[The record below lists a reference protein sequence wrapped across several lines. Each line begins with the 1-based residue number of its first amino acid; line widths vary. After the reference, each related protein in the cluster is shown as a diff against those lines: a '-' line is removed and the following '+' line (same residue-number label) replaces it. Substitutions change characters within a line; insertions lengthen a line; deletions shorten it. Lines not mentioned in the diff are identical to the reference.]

1 MDLNQGKNFVSGP
14 KKEGEPSETFCRL
27 EKWGG
32 SLIFLALDPFMAL
45 PFIDL
50 LPRAQALVIAWDE
63 SQAVK
68 QLESYGVEV
77 LVLGPELEGK
87 RSTAR
92 LFDHSRAQAAINL
105 RARRGPVGILAFK
118 PDARLEKAV
127 ASLGFDRDRVKLLA
141 ADVAVARR
149 FENKLKFPELVKD
162 FDIPVPRY
170 QILKPSLGPDFVEI
184 AEDFG
189 LPFVAQ
195 SGSGFSG
202 AGTYLVHDLQSW
214 SDAVG
219 SRAEKPLKISEF
231 LNGMSLTLNGCVLGK
246 DHEPVVGTVMEQLT
260 GWDELTPYPL
270 GSCGNVWGAPACPDA
285 TRKAA
290 TDATVKVGRALREAG
305 FIGHFGVDLV
315 VKDDGA
321 VAVIEC
327 NPRFTATLPVDTLNS
342 EMRGEVPL
350 FHLHVLATLGLDFED
365 LVERK
370 SGPPVTQL
378 IYRHRGNSLCLPS
391 RVWSS
396 ISPDGEALSAGQMSF
411 LVADHLCSDAA
422 FFLPAAGGRQID
434 EGKESARL
442 ILAGALTDE
451 RRIWAIERLL
461 SLSASYQESS
471 YPRAG

>member
-1 MDLNQGKNFVSGP
+1 MDLNQEYNNVSGP
-14 KKEGEPSETFCRL
+14 KGDEKHSETWCRL

-32 SLIFLALDPFMAL
+32 SLVFLALDPFMAL

-50 LPRAQALVIAWDE
+50 LPRSQALVIAWDE

-68 QLESYGVEV
+68 QLEAFGVEV
-77 LVLGPELEGK
+77 LVLGQELEGK

-92 LFDHSRAQAAINL
+92 LFDHSRARAAINH
-105 RARRGPVGILAFK
+105 RARRGSVGILAFK

-141 ADVAVARR
+141 ADVSVARR

-162 FDIPVPRY
+162 FDIPVPSY
-170 QILKPSLGPDFVEI
+170 QILKPSCGPDFVEI
-184 AEDFG
+184 AEGFG

-202 AGTYLVHDLQSW
+202 AGTHLVHDLQSW

-219 SRAEKPLKISEF
+219 SRAEKPLKVSRF
-231 LNGMSLTLNGCVLGK
+231 LNGMSLTLNGCVLGR
-246 DHEPVVGTVMEQLT
+246 DYDPVVGAVMEQLT

-270 GSCGNVWGAPACPDA
+270 GSCGNVWGAPGCPVE
-285 TRKAA
+285 TRAAA
-290 TDATVKVGRALREAG
+290 TNAAMNVGRALKEHG

-315 VKDDGA
+315 VKDDGG

-350 FHLHVLATLGLDFED
+350 FHLHVLASLGLDFDD
-365 LVERK
+365 LLERK
-370 SGPPVTQL
+370 DGPPVTQL
-378 IYRHRGNSLCLPS
+378 IYRHRGNPLRLPA

-396 ISPDGEALSAGQMSF
+396 ISPDGDSLSLGPMSF
-411 LVADHLCSDAA
+411 LTADHLCSDAA

-471 YPRAG
+471 YPPAS